1 MDFFQILEREVKGG
15 AVELVPDFTVARSK
29 DLMIRGRSFY
39 AIWDEDQQ
47 LWSTDEYDVTRMVD
61 QAVFRRLIELEG
73 EGKRVNAKYLR
84 TFSNNGWNQFRNFLR
99 NVSDNSHQLDEE
111 LTFS

>member
-1 MDFFQILEREVKGG
+1 
-15 AVELVPDFTVARSK
+15 
-29 DLMIRGRSFY
+29 
-39 AIWDEDQQ
+39 
-47 LWSTDEYDVTRMVD
+47 
-61 QAVFRRLIELEG
+61 VFRRLIELEG

-111 LTFS
+111 LTFSNTVTKKGDYVSRRLSYALEAGDHTAWDELASTLYSPEERAKIEWAIGAIVS